1 MPVTRTGTAA
11 TVNASTNSGSASV
24 TVPADCT
31 GIAVFFN
38 AWDAGAMTL
47 TSMTLGGAAITIDQ
61 NLPSSGD
68 AACVGVGHIVN
79 PATGSQTFAW
89 DWSGTGAPG
98 ESGVFHLVFLKDVNT
113 SDPISDS
120 DALTSATGAATTHS
134 LTLTT
139 AATDYCVGAIFAYLN
154 GPTGAP
160 SGSDQTVFID
170 SYSFNNYSSD
180 VFEEATTDSP
190 STVMNATGEYAALVA
205 ISWKQAGGGGGGSSI
220 AVKAAYRR
228 MMGMR

>member
-1 MPVTRTGTAA
+1 MAASRTGTPV
-11 TVNASTNSGSASV
+11 TVNASANSGSTSV

-38 AWDAGAMTL
+38 AWISGAVTL
-47 TSMTLGGAAITIDQ
+47 TSMTLNGASITIDQ

-89 DWSGTGAPG
+89 DWSGTGAIG

-113 SDPISDS
+113 SDPISDH
-120 DALTSATGAATTHS
+120 DALTSATAAATTHS

-139 AATDYCVGAIFAYLN
+139 AATDFCLGAIFAYLN
-154 GPTGAP
+154 GPTGDP
-160 SGSDQTVFID
+160 TSSDQTVFID
-170 SYSFNNYSSD
+170 SYLFNNYSSD
-180 VFEEATTDSP
+180 VFQENTTDSP
-190 STVMNATGEYAALVA
+190 STVMNATGEYASLAA
-205 ISWKQAGGGGGGSSI
+205 ISWKAAGGNAFTQS
-220 AVKAAYRR
+220 AVLVRFP
-228 MMGMR
+228 